1 MLRIL
6 VTEMKINSDLLSGW
20 KIQKKDKKLKKIKE
34 AKYGIQN
41 DTGSDFSNNIN
52 IYRF

>member
-1 MLRIL
+1 MRL
-6 VTEMKINSDLLSGW
+6 VTELKINCDFLSGG
-20 KIQKKDKKLKKIKE
+20 KIQKKDEKLKRIKE

-52 IYRF
+52 IYKF